1 MTYQPKI
8 IGSVVGRSEIKPAP
22 TVISFEPKSDPRPT
36 VTPQVTRIGGQ
47 QRIGIDMSIDDL
59 KTKFTNASDDQLVV
73 LKQKLSSYVIET
85 LDMAELMKIGND
97 NQENFTTMLADS
109 LLLVQNDSI
118 RQVQHHISRMI
129 DLMNDSTEKLNEPG
143 GLFRK
148 KADPLEI
155 FQNIQREI
163 SQLKSLLKG
172 SLTTIGSVIKSHLTN
187 MKMCDTIEN
196 AAKMDIML
204 IDVLVEKAKQDHI
217 DVLNSRTIS
226 IGQTLT
232 QITNQRLVYQSSV
245 DSLNKLVDLI
255 NDTLNLYFPKL
266 LQCIMSLDPNQ
277 GLTDTQRYIAT
288 DEMKNFV
295 NFLKRN

>member
-1 MTYQPKI
+1 
-8 IGSVVGRSEIKPAP
+8 
-22 TVISFEPKSDPRPT
+22 
-36 VTPQVTRIGGQ
+36 
-47 QRIGIDMSIDDL
+47 
-59 KTKFTNASDDQLVV
+59 
-73 LKQKLSSYVIET
+73 
-85 LDMAELMKIGND
+85 
-97 NQENFTTMLADS
+97 MLADS
-109 LLLVQNDSI
+109 LSLVQNDSI